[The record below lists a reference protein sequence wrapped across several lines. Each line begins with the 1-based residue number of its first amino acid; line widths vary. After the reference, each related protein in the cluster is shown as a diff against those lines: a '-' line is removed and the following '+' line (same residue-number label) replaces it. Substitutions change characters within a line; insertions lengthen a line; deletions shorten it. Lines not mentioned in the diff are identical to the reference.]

1 MNCDLPTQELCTQQL
16 LHDCWRHTLETTLTL
31 PKEER
36 DYRSFNSSMVL
47 TQTEEDSNASAEY
60 RFRCYGR
67 HIQKLQHVPTV
78 SRIQDARYIS
88 TSTSTNTLCPKKGTS
103 AWKRKSSAKP
113 NWQILHNANVFFSF
127 TCFGICPFHDITNTV
142 PLNKDDTRKAWQ
154 TNNSQRIIF
163 QQYPSE
169 TSKGLPSQLGPE
181 ILGEQGLE
189 FA

>member
-1 MNCDLPTQELCTQQL
+1 M
-16 LHDCWRHTLETTLTL
+16 H
-31 PKEER
+31 
-36 DYRSFNSSMVL
+36 
-47 TQTEEDSNASAEY
+47 
-60 RFRCYGR
+60 
-67 HIQKLQHVPTV
+67 LQNTV
-78 SRIQDARYIS
+78 SGATAGTFKNCSMFQQSQGSRMPD
-88 TSTSTNTLCPKKGTS
+88 TSRPRPVPIHFAPKKEPLPE
-103 AWKRKSSAKP
+103 KENPRPNLIDKSSTM
-113 NWQILHNANVFFSF
+113 LMFFFSF